1 LTEALSPAVGQRL
14 ASARQAKGL
23 SLDYVAEKLKLSV
36 HQVEAIEADDFSHLP
51 APVFVRGFV
60 RNYARL
66 LEIDPNSLLTA
77 LEMEQRPTEQL
88 TAPSE
93 GVRLEGSRVRKWLL
107 VPLLLLLLFLALVAG
122 LYAWLSQGEDA
133 LVTSGE
139 LAQPVA
145 PMVETTPVPLPA
157 ETEPAIPA
165 LTETPAT
172 PVEPP
177 VPEQP
182 AGPPSAPVQPLP
194 VAPLPAAPQ
203 AAAPVD
209 ATPPQAQP
217 MKPASSGSAL
227 RFRVD
232 EDAWIQVVD
241 GAGQRFSRLVRAG
254 TTETLRGTPPFKL
267 VVGNAA
273 QVKLDYND
281 HAIDLKPFTGE
292 KVARLTLE

>member
-1 LTEALSPAVGQRL
+1 MTEVLSPAVGQRL

-23 SLDYVAEKLKLSV
+23 SLDYVAEKLKLSL

-107 VPLLLLLLFLALVAG
+107 VPLLLLLLFLMLVAG

-139 LAQPVA
+139 SVQPVV
-145 PMVETTPVPLPA
+145 PMVETTPASLPA
-157 ETEPAIPA
+157 ATEPAIPPLA
-165 LTETPAT
+165 ETPAT
-172 PVEPP
+172 PVEASA
-177 VPEQP
+177 PEQP
-182 AGPPSAPVQPLP
+182 PGPPSAPVQSLP
-194 VAPLPAAPQ
+194 VTPQ
-203 AAAPVD
+203 ATAPVD
-209 ATPPQAQP
+209 APPSLVQP
-217 MKPASSGSAL
+217 VKPAPSGSAL

-241 GAGQRFSRLVRAG
+241 GTGQRFSRLVRAG
-254 TTETLRGTPPFKL
+254 ATETLRGTPPFKL

>member
-1 LTEALSPAVGQRL
+1 MSDELPVAVGQRL

-36 HQVEAIEADDFSHLP
+36 HQVEAIEAEDFSHLP

-66 LEIDPNSLLTA
+66 VGLDPSSLLVA
-77 LEMEQRPTEQL
+77 LEMEQKPTEQL

-93 GVRLEGSRVRKWLL
+93 GVQLEGSRMRKWLL
-107 VPLLLLLLFLALVAG
+107 VPLLLLILFLTLVAA

-133 LVTSGE
+133 LVPLQESVQTQFPTAE
-139 LAQPVA
+139 V
-145 PMVETTPVPLPA
+145 VPVPLPA
-157 ETEPAIPA
+157 APVAPAA
-165 LTETPAT
+165 A

-177 VPEQP
+177 ATSTTPVDAVPAQPEAGP
-182 AGPPSAPVQPLP
+182 AGQP
-194 VAPLPAAPQ
+194 VAATAQ
-203 AAAPVD
+203 AAAP
-209 ATPPQAQP
+209 TSPPSVQP
-217 MKPASSGSAL
+217 QPAKPAPSGSVL
-227 RFRVD
+227 RFRVED
-232 EDAWIQVVD
+232 DAWIQVVD

-254 TTETLRGTPPFKL
+254 STETLRGTPPFKL

-281 HAIDLKPFTGE
+281 HAIDLAPFIGD

>member
-1 LTEALSPAVGQRL
+1 MTEVLSPAVGQRL

-23 SLDYVAEKLKLSV
+23 SLDYVADKLKLSV
-36 HQVEAIEADDFSHLP
+36 YQVEAIEADDFSHLP

-66 LEIDPNSLLTA
+66 LDIDPNSLLTA

-107 VPLLLLLLFLALVAG
+107 VPLLLLLLFLMLVAG

-157 ETEPAIPA
+157 AMEPAVPA

-172 PVEPP
+172 PVAPP
-177 VPEQP
+177 LPEQP
-182 AGPPSAPVQPLP
+182 AALPSAPVQPQP
-194 VAPLPAAPQ
+194 VAPQ
-203 AAAPVD
+203 ATAPVD
-209 ATPPQAQP
+209 APSSQAQP
-217 MKPASSGSAL
+217 AKPAPTGSAL

>member
-1 LTEALSPAVGQRL
+1 MSEERSLPVGQRL
-14 ASARQAKGL
+14 AEARQAKGL

-36 HQVEAIEADDFSHLP
+36 HQVEAIESEDFSHLP

-66 LEIDPNSLLTA
+66 VGLDANAMLVALDLE
-77 LEMEQRPTEQL
+77 QKPTEQL

-107 VPLLLLLLFLALVAG
+107 VPLILLLLFMILVAA

-133 LVTSGE
+133 LVTMQES
-139 LAQPVA
+139 AQAVAPVA
-145 PMVETTPVPLPA
+145 EVVPLP
-157 ETEPAIPA
+157 
-165 LTETPAT
+165 LPAT
-172 PVEPP
+172 APP
-177 VPEQP
+177 APAEQTTAPGSPAPQTDATADQATPQP
-182 AGPPSAPVQPLP
+182 APAQPPLAAPAVPPSPESQAARP
-194 VAPLPAAPQ
+194 APAA
-203 AAAPVD
+203 
-209 ATPPQAQP
+209 
-217 MKPASSGSAL
+217 SGSVL
-227 RFRVD
+227 RFRVED
-232 EDAWIQVVD
+232 DAWIQVVD

-254 TTETLRGTPPFKL
+254 STETLRGAPPFKL

-281 HAIDLKPFTGE
+281 HAIDLTPFIGE